1 MRAYRNRLLQETSKT
16 PLKTDKGQVS
26 AAYFLYSLWNLGT
39 FCIQKHRLASIGILT
54 IKTVS
59 RPSYFYNEIL
69 IPGKTVFMLGQGPA
83 GWQPVILRTIDPF
96 SLQWCAYVILNSLFP
111 SRKLKLLKKSS
122 FCILIVWGGCQEYLV
137 SIGSVNGLQA
147 RSHYLSNCWPIAL
160 TPNGALG
167 TYELIYIKPNSCKL
181 LSNMVYDEYR

>member
-1 MRAYRNRLLQETSKT
+1 MRAYRSRLLQETSKT

-39 FCIQKHRLASIGILT
+39 FSIQKHRLASIGILM

-111 SRKLKLLKKSS
+111 SRKLKLLKNQVSVFSLFGVGAKN
-122 FCILIVWGGCQEYLV
+122 IV

-147 RSHYLSNCWPIAL
+147 ISHYLSNCWPISL

-167 TYELIYIKPNSCKL
+167 TYELI
-181 LSNMVYDEYR
+181 